1 MLTAGLGKGP
11 EVTAGEEHHHR
22 PARAAMRAGEPSPVA
37 PPLVSLGQPIWFW
50 VLTVLVPLASPES
63 PPPASSDH
71 HRSSPAPSLPNQ
83 GTRPVSDRERAQE
96 TKRGPRADDWATLS
110 R

>member
-1 MLTAGLGKGP
+1 
-11 EVTAGEEHHHR
+11 VR
-22 PARAAMRAGEPSPVA
+22 
-37 PPLVSLGQPIWFW
+37 FW

-71 HRSSPAPSLPNQ
+71 RRSSPASVSLTS
-83 GTRPVSDRERAQE
+83 GTRSSAARAGGRPSVGRAREQAAGGE
-96 TKRGPRADDWATLS
+96 WAALLDWATLS